1 MMDEDKIELRSE
13 EFQEMLGAVPS
24 WILRQGIWILAVTIV
39 ILLTGS
45 IFFKYPDTITATM
58 KLTGSTPPAKV
69 VARTSGKLSELY
81 ISDNQNITAGAC
93 IGVIDNPAN
102 TKDIF
107 YLKEFLKDIGLNV
120 DTLQNLPTKTL
131 QLGDLQNIYSSFYQ
145 ILFEYNE
152 YKRTQYLS
160 IKSDI
165 VKSRINQYLKQKTN
179 LQNQRSIVAQK
190 LEIARNKYERDS
202 ILTEKG
208 VISKQDLEDTQD
220 QYLQNML
227 SLENISESIDNV
239 EIQIGQMKESLFD
252 ADYTKEDKENTLR
265 TKLRSL
271 ITELRTG
278 IQNWELK
285 YLLISPI
292 DGKVSFTDFWTVNQN
307 ITADDEIFS
316 IIPVSNVKPFGKA
329 YLPVARSGKVKPGQ
343 QVNIRFES
351 FPDDEFGMVK
361 GIVSNISLVPTGDK
375 NNYVVEIELPDGL
388 TTTYNKKLPYN
399 PDSQAQ
405 ADIITEDVSLLERF
419 FMPLRKILTEN
430 L

>member
-24 WILRQGIWILAVTIV
+24 WILRRGIWILTVTVV

-45 IFFKYPDTITATM
+45 VFFKYPDTIIASM

-81 ISDNQNITAGAC
+81 ISDKQDITAGTC
-93 IGVIDNPAN
+93 IGVINNPAK

-107 YLKEFLKDIGLNV
+107 YLKEFLKDLSLNI
-120 DTLQNLPTKTL
+120 DTLQSLPKKTL

-145 ILFEYNE
+145 TFFEYNE

-165 VKSRINQYLKQKTN
+165 VKSRINQYLKQKAN
-179 LQNQRSIVAQK
+179 LQNQRSIVTRK

-202 ILTEKG
+202 ILTDKG
-208 VISKQDLEDTQD
+208 VISKQDFEDTQD
-220 QYLQNML
+220 LYLQNML
-227 SLENISESIDNV
+227 SLENISESIDNI

-252 ADYTKEDKENTLR
+252 ADYNKEDKENTLR
-265 TKLRSL
+265 TKLNSL

-292 DGKVSFTDFWTVNQN
+292 DGKVSFTNFWTINQN
-307 ITADDEIFS
+307 ITAEDEIFS
-316 IIPVSNVKPFGKA
+316 IIPIGNVKPIGKA
-329 YLPVARSGKVKPGQ
+329 NLPLARSGKVKPGQ

-351 FPDDEFGMVK
+351 FPDDEFGIVR
-361 GIVSNISLVPTGDK
+361 GIVSNISLVPTENE

-388 TTTYNKKLPYN
+388 ITTYNKRLPYN

-405 ADIITEDVSLLERF
+405 ADIITEDISLLERF

>member
-316 IIPVSNVKPFGKA
+316 IIPISNVKPFGKA